1 MPKNLVIVES
11 PAKARTINKY
21 LGKGFVVKASMG
33 HVRDLPKS
41 SLGIDVENDFAA
53 KYLVIRSRSQIVK
66 ELKVSAK
73 GAAAV
78 YLAPDPDREGEAIAW
93 HLIQALDL
101 QGDKVFR
108 ITFNEITQRAVQ
120 AALQHPGKVNENLV
134 NAQQARRIL
143 DRLVGYKVSPL
154 LWEKI
159 ARGLSAG
166 RVQSV
171 AVRLVVE
178 REREIR
184 AFKQEEYWKVTAT
197 LSKQGALAAD
207 EKPAPDHPALFRAEL
222 KRKDGKPLEL
232 PDETAAQ
239 AVLDALAGQTFRV
252 AEVERKQKSLKA
264 PPPLTTSLLQQQA
277 STRLKFSAKKTMRVA
292 QQLYEGVD
300 IGGEEGQVGLITYMR
315 TDSFRLAGEAIQEA
329 RGFIQR
335 EFGERYLPEKPNFFA
350 ARKGA
355 QEAHEAIRP
364 TSILRAPEHLRAHL
378 SSDQFRLYRL
388 IWQRVVASQMAN
400 ALFDQ
405 TAVAIE
411 AGPYTFTC
419 RGRAILF
426 DGHLKVGGL
435 EKEASAPDAGKAE
448 LGEQGLPPLVAG
460 EPLDQHGITK
470 SQHFTQPPARYTEA
484 TLVRSLEKNGIGR
497 PSTYAAILSTIQDR
511 GYVRLEERKF
521 HATDLGE
528 VVNESLV
535 THFPDIFDYEFTAGM
550 ESKLDRIEEEKAD
563 WLSVVRE
570 FYDVFVKD
578 LDRAAQG
585 MANIK
590 AQPAPNGETCPDCGS
605 PLLLRFNRYG
615 KFLGCSAYP
624 KCKHV
629 QRLAGDGTARASR
642 PAPEPT
648 DEKCD
653 KCGAPMVIRTGKRG
667 RFMACS
673 AWPACRNTCSVGED
687 GKPIKPIVS
696 EVPCELCGAQMV
708 VRFSRRGP
716 FLGCTSYPK
725 CRGTKPLPPELKERV
740 KEARKK
746 PSAGSSQPSA
756 GSDQPEAVSDQPET
770 EGGKR

>member
-21 LGKGFVVKASMG
+21 LGKDFVVKASMG
-33 HVRDLPKS
+33 HVRDLPKA
-41 SLGIDVENDFAA
+41 SLGIDVENGFAA

-66 ELKVSAK
+66 DLKASAK

-93 HLIQALDL
+93 HLIHALDL
-101 QGDKVFR
+101 PEDRVFR
-108 ITFNEITQRAVQ
+108 ITFNEITQRAVR
-120 AALQHPGKVNENLV
+120 AAMQRPGKVNENLV

-143 DRLVGYKVSPL
+143 DRLVGYKLSPL

-184 AFKQEEYWKVTAT
+184 AFRQEEYWKVTAT
-197 LSKQGALAAD
+197 LCKQGAIGAG
-207 EKPAPDHPALFRAEL
+207 EMPAPDHPALFRAEL
-222 KRKDGKPLEL
+222 KRQDGKPLEL
-232 PDETAAQ
+232 ADEAAAQ
-239 AVLDALAGQTFRV
+239 TVLAALAGQTFRV

-277 STRLKFSAKKTMRVA
+277 STRLRFSAKKTMRVA
-292 QQLYEGVD
+292 QQLYEGID

-315 TDSFRLAGEAIQEA
+315 TDSFRLAGEALQEA
-329 RGFIQR
+329 RGYIA
-335 EFGERYLPEKPNFFA
+335 EKFGERYLPEKPNFFA

-364 TSILRAPEHLRAHL
+364 TSILRAPDDLRPHLQN
-378 SSDQFRLYRL
+378 DQYRLYRL

-400 ALFDQ
+400 AVFDQ

-419 RGRAILF
+419 RGRAVVF
-426 DGHLKVGGL
+426 DGHLRVGGM
-435 EKEASAPDAGKAE
+435 EKEASGPDAA
-448 LGEQGLPPLVAG
+448 EQGLPPLATG
-460 EPLDQHGITK
+460 EPLDPHGIEKT
-470 SQHFTQPPARYTEA
+470 QHFTQPPARYTEA

-497 PSTYAAILSTIQDR
+497 PSTYATILSTIQDR

-570 FYDVFVKD
+570 FYEVFVKD

-590 AQPAPNGETCPDCGS
+590 AQPAPGGETCPLCGS

-615 KFLGCSAYP
+615 RFLGCSAYP

-629 QRLAGDGTARASR
+629 QRVAGDGAVLAAK

-653 KCGAPMVIRTGKRG
+653 KCGAPMVIRVGKRG

-687 GKPIKPIVS
+687 GKPIRPIVS
-696 EVPCELCGAQMV
+696 EVPCDQCGALMV

-716 FLGCTSYPK
+716 FLGCASYPK

-740 KEARKK
+740 KEARKQGRA
-746 PSAGSSQPSA
+746 SARSM
-756 GSDQPEAVSDQPET
+756 PET
-770 EGGKR
+770 EPAVDDT